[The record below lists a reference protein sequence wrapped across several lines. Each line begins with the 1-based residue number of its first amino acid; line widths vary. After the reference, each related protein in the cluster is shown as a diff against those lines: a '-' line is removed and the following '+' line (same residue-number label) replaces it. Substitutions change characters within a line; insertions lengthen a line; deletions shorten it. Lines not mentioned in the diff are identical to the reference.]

1 MAVILCFG
9 DSITYGYDPSTG
21 GRSPAQNRWPDVM
34 AERLG
39 PGHTIITEALPGR
52 TTVFDSPYAPAR
64 SGRDLL
70 APLLESHAPLDL
82 VIIMLGTNDLQV
94 PLELSARHSASGLW
108 TLLDIVARSN
118 AGPAAAAPL
127 SLVIVPPAIRE
138 STGFMGVF
146 YAGRD
151 AESLELPGHYA
162 TICDAARV
170 PYLVAGDHVE
180 PSVSDGVHLDA
191 DAQRVLGVAVA
202 DRVAALLA

>member
-1 MAVILCFG
+1 MVILCFG
-9 DSITYGYDPSTG
+9 DSITYGYDPATG
-21 GRSPAQNRWPDVM
+21 GRFAPKDRWPEVM
-34 AERLG
+34 AQQLG
-39 PGHTIITEALPGR
+39 AGHHVITEALPGR

-94 PLELSARHSASGLW
+94 PLELSARHAASGLW

-118 AGPAAAAPL
+118 AGPAAGPPQC
-127 SLVIVPPAIRE
+127 LVVVPPAIRAA
-138 STGFMGVF
+138 SGFMGVF

-162 TICDAARV
+162 TICDAAGV
-170 PYLVAGDHVE
+170 PYLVAGDVVE
-180 PSVSDGVHLDA
+180 PSDVDGVHLDA
-191 DAQRVLGVAVA
+191 QAQRTLGGAIA
-202 DRVAALLA
+202 NRVAALLS